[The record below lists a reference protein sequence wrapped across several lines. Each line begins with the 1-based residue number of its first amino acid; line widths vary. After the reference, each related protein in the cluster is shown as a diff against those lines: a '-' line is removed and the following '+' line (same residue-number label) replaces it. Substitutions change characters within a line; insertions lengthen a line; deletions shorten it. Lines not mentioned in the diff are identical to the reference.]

1 MKYLNIK
8 KALAAW
14 QELQPLSEKDRERL
28 SRRFTV
34 DFNYNSN
41 HIEGNTLTYG
51 QTEILLL
58 FGKVIGEADVRDVQ
72 EMTASNV
79 GLKMMTEE
87 ARVKEMPLTQNFI
100 RTLHKTLL
108 REDYTVYRNLPGGVQ
123 TSYTVHAGQYKT
135 RPNSV
140 ITRYGDR
147 LTSLTFDATRPLPSE
162 FGRHSLLRKF
172 EYASPEETPGLMT
185 DLVDWYNT
193 AEQEGKLSP
202 IELAALFHY
211 RYIRIHPFEDGN
223 GRIARL
229 MVNFILSRHD
239 YPMIVVR
246 SCKKSEYLEALHQAD
261 IGVGP
266 VPSDGAHAEI
276 KDIRPFLKYFNEL
289 VATEVYNDVLFV
301 SEKDENVWWYD
312 GERIAFRTPNY
323 TKILNAMRTQPTLT
337 LADMRDETGISIAAI
352 QKLLDQLL
360 QKKYVERGEKDGSW
374 RVFVTQ

>member
-14 QELQPLSEKDRERL
+14 HNLQPLSEKDRDRL

-79 GLKMMTEE
+79 GLRMMSEE
-87 ARVKEMPLTQNFI
+87 ASLKEVPLTQNFI

-108 REDYTVYRNLPGGVQ
+108 REDYTVYRELPGGVQ
-123 TSYTVHAGQYKT
+123 TSYVIHAGQYKT

-147 LTSLTFDATRPLPSE
+147 
-162 FGRHSLLRKF
+162 F
-172 EYASPEETPGLMT
+172 EYASPEETPSLMT
-185 DLVDWYNT
+185 DLVDWYNK

-202 IELAALFHY
+202 VELAALFHY

-229 MVNFILSRHD
+229 MVNFILARHD

-246 SCKKSEYLEALHQAD
+246 SRKKSEYLEALHQTD
-261 IGVGP
+261 MEVGP
-266 VPSDGAHAEI
+266 VLADGAHA
-276 KDIRPFLKYFNEL
+276 DIRDIKPFLKYFNEL
-289 VATEVYNDVLFV
+289 VATEIYNDVLFV

-312 GERIAFRTPNY
+312 GDRIAFRTPNY
-323 TKILNAMRTQPTLT
+323 TKILNAMRTQSTLT
-337 LADMRDETGISIAAI
+337 LADMKEVTGISIAAI
-352 QKLLDQLL
+352 QKLLDQLI
-360 QKKYVERGEKDGSW
+360 QKKYVERGEKEGSW
-374 RVFVTQ
+374 RVFVVQ

>member
-1 MKYLNIK
+1 MKYLNVK
-8 KALAAW
+8 KALEAW
-14 QELQPLSEKDRERL
+14 QTLQPLSEKDRERL

-87 ARVKEMPLTQNFI
+87 ARVKETPLTQNFI
-100 RTLHKTLL
+100 RTLHRTLL
-108 REDYTVYRNLPGGVQ
+108 REDYTVYRDLPGGVQ

-140 ITRYGDR
+140 FTRYGDR
-147 LTSLTFDATRPLPSE
+147 
-162 FGRHSLLRKF
+162 F
-172 EYASPEETPGLMT
+172 EYASPEETPTLMT
-185 DLVDWYNT
+185 DLVNWYNA

-202 IELAALFHY
+202 VELAALFHY

-229 MVNFILSRHD
+229 MMNFILTRHN

-246 SCKKSEYLEALHQAD
+246 SRLKSEYLEALHQAD
-261 IGVGP
+261 LEVGS
-266 VPSDGAHAEI
+266 VPSDGAHAELRE
-276 KDIRPFLKYFNEL
+276 IRPFMKYFNEL
-289 VATEVYNDVLFV
+289 VATEVYSDVLFLT
-301 SEKDENVWWYD
+301 ERDENVWWYD
-312 GERIAFRTPNY
+312 GERIAFRTQNY
-323 TKILNAMRTQPTLT
+323 TKILNAMQTQPTLT

-352 QKLLDQLL
+352 QKLLDQLI

>member
-8 KALAAW
+8 KALTAW
-14 QELQPLSEKDRERL
+14 QELQPLSEKDKDRL

-58 FGKVIGEADVRDVQ
+58 FGKVIGEASVRDVQ

-79 GLKMMTEE
+79 GLRMMTEE
-87 ARVKEMPLTQNFI
+87 AKVKETPLTQNFI
-100 RTLHKTLL
+100 RTLHRTLL
-108 REDYTVYRNLPGGVQ
+108 REDYTV
-123 TSYTVHAGQYKT
+123 SA
-135 RPNSV
+135 

-147 LTSLTFDATRPLPSE
+147 
-162 FGRHSLLRKF
+162 F
-172 EYASPEETPGLMT
+172 EYASPEETPSLMA
-185 DLVDWYNT
+185 DLVDWYNK
-193 AEQEGKLSP
+193 AELEGKLTP

-229 MVNFILSRHD
+229 MVNFILSRHN

-246 SCKKSEYLEALHQAD
+246 SRKKSEYLEALHQSD
-261 IGVGP
+261 LEVGP
-266 VPSDGAHAEI
+266 VPSDGAHADI
-276 KDIRPFLKYFNEL
+276 KDIRPFLKYFNDL

-301 SEKDENVWWYD
+301 SEKNENVWWYD
-312 GERIAFRTPNY
+312 GERILFRTQNY
-323 TKILNAMRTQPTLT
+323 TKILNAMRTEPTLT
-337 LADMRDETGISIAAI
+337 LADMKEITGISITAI
-352 QKLLDQLL
+352 QKLLGQLI